1 MKSVKAPIVNFHRL
15 TPEVGSECDQ
25 LLQDLDLG
33 LIYGSYAYLQFLEQA
48 LPGTSLGYLLAREHG
63 QLVGFMPLACLR
75 GNDGRAVVNSL
86 PFFGSHGGPWVVGSA
101 SQALVQRALV
111 GAAVEHARSISASA
125 ITLVENPLAPLDC
138 DALTGLNLT
147 AVDERIGQLSW
158 LPPRDANIEGALF
171 GAMHV
176 KTRNAVRKGM
186 SQGLEVQ
193 RRTDASALT
202 WLQTTH
208 ESSIR
213 ALGGIPKSM
222 HVMHAL
228 LSNFPLGSQAE
239 LYVGL
244 LDGEIAVAL
253 LLLLHRDT
261 VEYFTPAVSPQH
273 RDRQLLSALILY
285 AMRER
290 VEHGSRLWNWGGT
303 WLGQHGVH
311 RFKRGWGA
319 RDLRYRYF
327 NLIWDESLHLS
338 PDSNLASNF
347 PFFYVRRYVE

>member
-1 MKSVKAPIVNFHRL
+1 MPIYSSSSKRCPALAWV
-15 TPEVGSECDQ
+15 
-25 LLQDLDLG
+25 
-33 LIYGSYAYLQFLEQA
+33 LIGC
-48 LPGTSLGYLLAREHG
+48 EHG
-63 QLVGFMPLACLR
+63 QPVGFLPLACLR

-86 PFFGSHGGPWVVGSA
+86 PFFGSHGGPWVIGSV
-101 SQALVQRALV
+101 SQAQVQRALV
-111 GAAVEHARSISASA
+111 GAAVEHARSIGASA

-138 DALTGLNLT
+138 DALTGLSLT

-158 LPPRDANIEGALF
+158 LPPRGANIEGALF

-202 WLQTTH
+202 WLKTTH

-213 ALGGIPKSM
+213 ALGGIPE
-222 HVMHAL
+222 VNACDACT
-228 LSNFPLGSQAE
+228 PLKFSVGFASE

-273 RDRQLLSALILY
+273 RDRQLLSALIC
-285 AMRER
+285 MRCAS
-290 VEHGSRLWNWGGT
+290 GSSTVRAFGLGGT
-303 WLGQHGVH
+303 WLGQRGVH

-338 PDSNLASNF
+338 PDSNLASTF
-347 PFFYVRRYVE
+347 PCFYVRRYME